1 MSFTIHNEIDKLL
14 QPLNINQLIKN
25 QNEYIFIKQKFNN
38 SFLNPREK
46 IVLTCKVVISQ
57 NVKKLILSSV
67 YSGIRVFNN
76 FNINIS
82 SLRETYGEV
91 VVFVFFLNIFFYF
104 FSTNKTYKRNVVE
117 SDVKYQLHPQTNIL
131 SIRPLSDNSSNLQID
146 YIYRNTLLE
155 NFKEHSTHIYVI
167 KNKLIYVYDKK
178 KKNLTDINS
187 EQIQGK

>member
-25 QNEYIFIKQKFNN
+25 QNEYI

-57 NVKKLILSSV
+57 NVKKLSLSSV

-82 SLRETYGEV
+82 SLRCF
-91 VVFVFFLNIFFYF
+91 FVFLNIFFYF
-104 FSTNKTYKRNVVE
+104 FSTNKTYKRNVAE
-117 SDVKYQLHPQTNIL
+117 SHVKYQLHPQTL

-155 NFKEHSTHIYVI
+155 NFNEPISMLLKT
-167 KNKLIYVYDKK
+167 N
-178 KKNLTDINS
+178 
-187 EQIQGK
+187 